1 MQLCHQSHKR
11 HIQAKH
17 AEHLQGYPIPDSL
30 KKVKQF
36 EEKEYGKEDADDPD
50 LVVENQPGTSTTR
63 SIQGVAIFRQKKE
76 TMQLSILLWQTS

>member
-1 MQLCHQSHKR
+1 MSAKTEKTDMQLCHQSHKR

-50 LVVENQPGTSTTR
+50 RKSAWN
-63 SIQGVAIFRQKKE
+63 
-76 TMQLSILLWQTS
+76 